1 MSSDPYVY
9 PGTTVLKNIPGIR
22 NQEILDRFEADR
34 VGQRSLELIERPL
47 SGLFDIEHL
56 QGIHRYLFQDVYEWA
71 GDFRTV
77 DIAKGNSYFAHVP
90 YIESTLKGL
99 FIWGI
104 VRGATSSWLNQGRFA
119 SRLAQ
124 TLGTLNAV
132 HAFREGNGRAQ
143 REFVRERAYKNSY
156 WIDWSKVSR
165 EELYQASDASF
176 MRGDNTFFEKLLRRA
191 IEPIDRDKLP
201 PPGARRT
208 LRVT

>member
-22 NQEILDRFEADR
+22 NQEILDRIEADR

-90 YIESTLKGL
+90 YIESTLKGVFGEL
-99 FIWGI
+99 SEERHL
-104 VRGATSSWLNQGRFA
+104 RGLNQERFA

-124 TLGTLNAV
+124 ILGTLNAV

-143 REFVRERAYKNSY
+143 REFVRELAYKNSY

-176 MRGDNTFFEKLLRRA
+176 MRGDNTLFEKLLRRA
-191 IEPIDRDKLP
+191 IEPIDRDKFP

-208 LRVT
+208 

>member
-56 QGIHRYLFQDVYEWA
+56 QGIHRYPFQDVYEWA

-99 FIWGI
+99 FGELSEERHL
-104 VRGATSSWLNQGRFA
+104 RGLNQERFA

-124 TLGTLNAV
+124 ILGTLNAV

-143 REFVRERAYKNSY
+143 REFVRELAYKNSY

>member
-1 MSSDPYVY
+1 
-9 PGTTVLKNIPGIR
+9 
-22 NQEILDRFEADR
+22 
-34 VGQRSLELIERPL
+34 
-47 SGLFDIEHL
+47 
-56 QGIHRYLFQDVYEWA
+56 
-71 GDFRTV
+71 
-77 DIAKGNSYFAHVP
+77 
-90 YIESTLKGL
+90 
-99 FIWGI
+99 
-104 VRGATSSWLNQGRFA
+104 FA

-143 REFVRERAYKNSY
+143 REFVRELAYKNSY

-201 PPGARRT
+201 PPGARRSEER
-208 LRVT
+208 RVGKEGRYERWQCRKEKDDRTRMC

>member
-99 FIWGI
+99 FGELSEERHL
-104 VRGATSSWLNQGRFA
+104 RGLNQERFA

-143 REFVRERAYKNSY
+143 REFVRELAYKNSY

>member
-90 YIESTLKGL
+90 YIESTLKGVFGEL
-99 FIWGI
+99 SDERHL
-104 VRGATSSWLNQGRFA
+104 RGLNQERFA

-124 TLGTLNAV
+124 ILGTLNAV

-143 REFVRERAYKNSY
+143 REFVRELAYKNSY
-156 WIDWSKVSR
+156 WIDWNKVSR
-165 EELYQASDASF
+165 EELYEASDASF
-176 MRGDNTFFEKLLRRA
+176 MRGDNTLFEKLLKGA
-191 IEPIDRDKLP
+191 IEPINPDRFLP
-201 PPGARRT
+201 PDARST
-208 LRVT
+208 

>member
-71 GDFRTV
+71 GEFRTV

-90 YIESTLKGL
+90 YIESTLKDLFERLSKGQHLHGL
-99 FIWGI
+99 SQ
-104 VRGATSSWLNQGRFA
+104 ARFA
-119 SRLAQ
+119 DGVAEVLA
-124 TLGTLNAV
+124 TLNAV
-132 HAFREGNGRAQ
+132 HAFREGNGRTQ
-143 REFVRERAYKNSY
+143 REFVRELAYKNSY
-156 WIDWSKVSR
+156 WIDWNKVSR

-176 MRGDNTFFEKLLRRA
+176 MRGDSTLFEKLLKGA
-191 IEPIDRDKLP
+191 IEPINPDRFLP
-201 PPGARRT
+201 PDARST
-208 LRVT
+208 

>member
-22 NQEILDRFEADR
+22 NQEILDRIEADR

-90 YIESTLKGL
+90 YIESTLKGVFGEL
-99 FIWGI
+99 SEERHL
-104 VRGATSSWLNQGRFA
+104 RGLNQERFA

-124 TLGTLNAV
+124 ILGTLNAV

-143 REFVRERAYKNSY
+143 REFVRVLAYKNSY